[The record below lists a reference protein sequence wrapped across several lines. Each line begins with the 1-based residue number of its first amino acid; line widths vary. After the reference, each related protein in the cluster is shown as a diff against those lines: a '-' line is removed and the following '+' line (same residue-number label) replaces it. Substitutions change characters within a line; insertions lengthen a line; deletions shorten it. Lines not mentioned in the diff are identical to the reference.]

1 MASKQEHQLDSR
13 SLLPFR
19 LAVSSGSY
27 GGPASQSI
35 GPAIRETEHNGSRAK
50 PTGKR
55 ENRRTMTANG
65 EPEIHEFRGVSSC
78 WNNGNLS
85 ASARVFPVG
94 LGRERLS
101 WCTCLINSSP
111 LLPPSSYNSGG
122 SRLVL
127 GCAAKQPSRTEEV
140 PMLPQNRVIGA
151 KLRPKLSLIDERK
164 KEYRLRRESDGE
176 RI

>member
-19 LAVSSGSY
+19 LVVSSGSY
-27 GGPASQSI
+27 GRPCISVYWSCHSG
-35 GPAIRETEHNGSRAK
+35 NGTQWYRAK

-55 ENRRTMTANG
+55 GNRRTMTANG

-101 WCTCLINSSP
+101 WCTCLINSSSP
-111 LLPPSSYNSGG
+111 LSSYNSGDPG
-122 SRLVL
+122 IGPRCETAKRNRRGAYAPSKSGNRCKAPPEVVSSMRERRNIVL
-127 GCAAKQPSRTEEV
+127 
-140 PMLPQNRVIGA
+140 
-151 KLRPKLSLIDERK
+151 
-164 KEYRLRRESDGE
+164 E
-176 RI
+176 RIGQ